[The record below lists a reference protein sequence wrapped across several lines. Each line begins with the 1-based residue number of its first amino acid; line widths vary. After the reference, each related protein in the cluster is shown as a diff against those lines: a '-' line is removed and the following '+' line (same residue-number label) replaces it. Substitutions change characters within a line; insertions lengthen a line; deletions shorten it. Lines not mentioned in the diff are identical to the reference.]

1 MRKFNARACMR
12 QRIWKAM
19 RILRTFS
26 VPALCRV
33 VEGCT
38 FSNVQSFVSILH
50 LQGYV
55 GKVGTVRRGYA
66 GEYQGY
72 QLIKDTGPTM
82 PVFLKGRHKKETN
95 TGEETEKETNE
106 VVENQAVIDL
116 GEVTPAETGGLP

>member
-19 RILRTFS
+19 RILKTFS

-33 VEGCT
+33 VEGST
-38 FSNVQSFVSILH
+38 YSNVQSFVSVLH

-55 GKVGTVRRGYA
+55 GKIGTVRRGYA

-72 QLIKDTGPTM
+72 QLIKDTGPVM
-82 PVFLKGRHKKETN
+82 PVFLKGRHKKETK
-95 TGEETEKETNE
+95 TEEETEKETNE
-106 VVENQAVIDL
+106 VVENKNVNNL
-116 GEVTPAETGGLP
+116 